1 MSLLHLSAAE
11 LVRFLNL
18 RTQLVSTPYVCATLS
33 IMKQSTEQVVLE
45 PQSHWQNSEL
55 PGWSIMQLCILK
67 FTSNRKAAPNV
78 LYVLIKH

>member
-33 IMKQSTEQVVLE
+33 IMKQSTE

-67 FTSNRKAAPNV
+67 FTSNQKAAPNV